1 MRASCLLAASLV
13 LAWTFAAP
21 ALALDS
27 KEIYQ
32 LNENRVFQ
40 VRVLNRETGKKSSI
54 GSGFIVGDGRQLATN
69 YHVISQVILE
79 PELFYISY
87 LDIDG
92 NEGELSLQA
101 LDVAHDLAVLGTAG
115 EVLGEAIAMSP
126 LPPRGAP
133 IYAMGN
139 PLDLGLSIAVG
150 TNGGI
155 LNQTDD
161 SRILFSGSLN
171 PGMSGG
177 PTFNERG
184 EAIGINVATARN
196 NISFIVPSRF
206 LTDLIEQAG
215 SGAYAAGSDLKAE
228 VARQVLTYEN
238 RYIEQVTARDWPSLK
253 LRQFTLPGVISPTVR
268 CWDNSAKLST
278 QARYKRYQ
286 IRCSNQNN
294 VYLDE
299 DNNFVGRL
307 IYDYYWLESDELNAL
322 QFYNLYES
330 LNKDQIDTKP
340 GRDIVTNFN
349 CETWFIE
356 VSSQQFKGNLCRREY
371 REYAG
376 LSDVLFTAALTGHA
390 DRGFFIT
397 LIATGVD
404 FTSTLPLI
412 RKFLENTEW
421 TP

>member
-1 MRASCLLAASLV
+1 LHQSLFAVFLVV
-13 LAWTFAAP
+13 LFAVAAP
-21 ALALDS
+21 AAALDS
-27 KEIYQ
+27 KGIYQ
-32 LNENRVFQ
+32 LNQDRVVQ

-69 YHVISQVILE
+69 YHVISQIVLE

-87 LDIDG
+87 ISNDG
-92 NEGELSLQA
+92 TEGELTLEA
-101 LDVAHDLAVLGTAG
+101 LDVAHDLALLGA
-115 EVLGEAIAMSP
+115 EQSLGDAIQMSP

-133 IYAMGN
+133 IFAMGN

-177 PTFNERG
+177 PTFNELG

-196 NISFIVPSRF
+196 DISFIVPSRF
-206 LTDLIEQAG
+206 LTELIERSATE
-215 SGAYAAGSDLKAE
+215 SYTDNVDLKAE
-228 VARQVLTYEN
+228 VARQVIAYED
-238 RYIEQVTARDWPSLK
+238 RYIEQLLAGDWQELN
-253 LRQFTLPGVISPTVR
+253 LRQFQLPGVISPTVR
-268 CWDNSAKLST
+268 CWDNSAKLNAV
-278 QARYKRYQ
+278 ARYKRYQ
-286 IRCSNQNN
+286 IRCANQNH
-294 VYLDE
+294 VYLDA
-299 DNNFVGRL
+299 NNHFVGRL
-307 IYDYYWLESDELNAL
+307 SYEYYWLESDELNPI

-330 LNKDQIDTKP
+330 LNKDQIETKP
-340 GRDIVTNFN
+340 GREIASNFN

-356 VSSQQFKGNLCRREY
+356 VSMQEMKSNHCRREY
-371 REYAG
+371 LDYPG
-376 LSDVLFTAALTGHA
+376 MSDVLFTAALTGHA

-397 LIATGVD
+397 LIMTGVD
-404 FTSTLPLI
+404 FDSTLPLI
-412 RKFLENTEW
+412 QKFLEETEW

>member
-1 MRASCLLAASLV
+1 MRLCLFLAWILLASA
-13 LAWTFAAP
+13 FAAP
-21 ALALDS
+21 ARALDS

-32 LNENRVFQ
+32 LNQDRVFQ

-54 GSGFIVGDGRQLATN
+54 GSGFIVGDGSRLATN

-79 PELFYISY
+79 PEVFYISF
-87 LDIDG
+87 IGSDG
-92 NEGELSLQA
+92 QEGELKLLG
-101 LDVAHDLAVLGTAG
+101 LDVAHDLALLGA
-115 EVLGEAIAMSP
+115 EHSLGEAIEMSP

-133 IYAMGN
+133 IFAMGN
-139 PLDLGLSIAVG
+139 PLDLGLSISVG

-177 PTFNERG
+177 PTFNASG

-196 NISFIVPSRF
+196 DISFILPSRF
-206 LTDLIEQAG
+206 LSALIEKSSSDG
-215 SGAYAAGSDLKAE
+215 YGAETDLKAE
-228 VARQVLTYEN
+228 VARQVLAYES
-238 RYIEQVTARDWPSLK
+238 RYIEQLLESDWPNLD
-253 LRQFTLPGVISPTVR
+253 LRQFKLPGVISPTVR
-268 CWDNSAKLST
+268 CWDNSAKLS
-278 QARYKRYQ
+278 AVALYKRYQ
-286 IRCSNQNN
+286 IRCTNQNH

-299 DNNFVGRL
+299 ANSSVGRL
-307 IYDYYWLESDELNAL
+307 LYEYYWLESEDLNAI

-330 LNKDQIDTKP
+330 LNKDQVDAKLD
-340 GRDIVTNFN
+340 RDMVSNFN
-349 CETWFIE
+349 CETWFVE
-356 VSSQQFKGNLCRREY
+356 VSSQQMKSNLCRREY
-371 REYAG
+371 VEYQG
-376 LSDVLFTAALTGHA
+376 MSDVLFTAALTGHE

-397 LIATGVD
+397 LILTGVD
-404 FTSTLPLI
+404 YHATLPLI